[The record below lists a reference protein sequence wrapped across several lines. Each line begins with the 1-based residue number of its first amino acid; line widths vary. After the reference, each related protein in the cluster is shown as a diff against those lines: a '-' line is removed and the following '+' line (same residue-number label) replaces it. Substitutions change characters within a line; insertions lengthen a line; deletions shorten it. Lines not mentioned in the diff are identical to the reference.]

1 MRAWAA
7 GQGPTLNDP
16 VSYVAAELITG
27 ASWRG
32 RAVVA
37 G

>member
-16 VSYVAAELITG
+16 VSYVAAALVAA
-27 ASWRG
+27 ASLRR